1 MEISQIERA
10 AVAAVQSPMVPLAVL
25 VESLAVLRAVDRLG
39 ASEMVPVKV
48 LVDATVATARLGF
61 YVDKM
66 LAAQQVGVTA

>member
-1 MEISQIERA
+1 MEHSLIERA
-10 AVAAVQSPMVPLAVL
+10 AVAAVQSPTVPLSVL
-25 VESLAVLRAVDRLG
+25 VGSLAVLRAVHGLG

-66 LAAQQVGVTA
+66 LAAQQVGVAA